1 MTLKK
6 STIEIAE
13 PSKTPELQY
22 QRQLAPI
29 EITDIY
35 PSDQGSADLTTIGS
49 GRNGKDYAIKK
60 ISDGNGMI
68 PVTEFFCYELARKV
82 NIATPE
88 FDILLLPDDE
98 LAFGSVWEGGVHKIS
113 GINTIVDIL
122 NDGAINGVEIK
133 AIDKFF
139 GKVYAFDL
147 FINNVDRHFGNFLFR
162 QSYNNTYIALAFDY
176 SRAWLEID
184 FKGTQAL
191 DKLCNT
197 QVIINHIKNYKKFNR
212 KQSEETLIALGE
224 IESSTVAQILS
235 EVPNEWI
242 STHQRDEVIKWWGSQ
257 EFIDRLQILKTEI
270 NNVLV

>member
-13 PSKTPELQY
+13 PSKTPALQY

-68 PVTEFFCYELARKV
+68 PITEFFCYELARKV

-88 FDILLLPDDE
+88 FDILLLPENE

-113 GINTIVDIL
+113 NINTFVDLL
-122 NDGAINGVEIK
+122 NDGAINGIELK

-147 FINNVDRHFGNFLFR
+147 FINNEDRHPGNYLFR
-162 QSYNNTYIALAFDY
+162 QSYNNYIALAFDY

-184 FKGTQAL
+184 FRGVQAL
-191 DKLCNT
+191 DKKCNT
-197 QVIINHIKNYKKFNR
+197 QLFINLIDKNKKFNR

-224 IESSTVAQILS
+224 IGSSTVAQILS
-235 EVPNEWI
+235 EAPNEWI
-242 STHQRDEVIKWWGSQ
+242 STQQRDEVIKWWGSE
-257 EFIDRLQILKTEI
+257 EFKDRLQILKAEI